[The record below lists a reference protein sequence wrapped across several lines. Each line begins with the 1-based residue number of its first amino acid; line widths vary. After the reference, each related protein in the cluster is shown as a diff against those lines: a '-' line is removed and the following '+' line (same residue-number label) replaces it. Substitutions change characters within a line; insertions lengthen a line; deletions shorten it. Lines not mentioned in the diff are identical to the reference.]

1 MKKLSPN
8 DLQSFP
14 GIRGESF
21 YTLYI
26 MNQNRQLHIR
36 ISDSIINSNLTGTI
50 VHLHRTLNGNL
61 CFEKITNGEQLE
73 QILDRWT
80 QIQQS
85 TEALSTKVTFWL
97 DDKQSTM
104 LLDNTEVIATHC
116 LSNQGFTRIY
126 TYGDYEL
133 KRVLGRKVYNIAW
146 DKILGTYTISGLD
159 GREISTIKVSKSG
172 SLRVLTRNPN
182 GLNSFNT
189 MKSLFSFSY
198 NKIDKQMENKLV
210 KALEY
215 VKERCRLCLRN
226 LFGCNLMRI
235 SIAFK
240 VNATDQIEFQVFN
253 EIIITSPKNPLI
265 LPVPSYN
272 KLCIR
277 QEGSKRPVRGNAVEE
292 IRKLKEKM
300 KKLLYNRERYKS
312 MINMNVT
319 HDLHIKK
326 DMKKDHIRC
335 KSLFELA
342 DDELTRSVS
351 LLDSYTSIVNTSNQS
366 TSQFL

>member
-1 MKKLSPN
+1 
-8 DLQSFP
+8 
-14 GIRGESF
+14 
-21 YTLYI
+21 
-26 MNQNRQLHIR
+26 
-36 ISDSIINSNLTGTI
+36 
-50 VHLHRTLNGNL
+50 
-61 CFEKITNGEQLE
+61 
-73 QILDRWT
+73 
-80 QIQQS
+80 
-85 TEALSTKVTFWL
+85 
-97 DDKQSTM
+97 M

-133 KRVLGRKVYNIAW
+133 KRVLGRKVYNITW
-146 DKILGTYTISGLD
+146 DKVLGTYTISGLD

-172 SLRVLTRNPN
+172 SLRVLTRSSTEPKS
-182 GLNSFNT
+182 LST
-189 MKSLFSFSY
+189 MKTLFNLTL
-198 NKIDKQMENKLV
+198 NKIDKQMESKLV

-226 LFGCNLMRI
+226 LFGVNLMKI

-253 EIIITSPKNPLI
+253 EIIITSPRIPVI

-272 KLCIR
+272 KPCIR
-277 QEGSKRPVRGNAVEE
+277 QEVNKRPIRGNAVEE

-300 KKLLYNRERYKS
+300 KKLLHNRDHYKS
-312 MINMNVT
+312 MINLNVT

-326 DMKKDHIRC
+326 DREMDHIRC

-342 DDELTRSVS
+342 DDELSRSVC
-351 LLDSYTSIVNTSNQS
+351 LLDSYTSFINKTNQS
-366 TSQFL
+366 TSQIL